1 MFNSLKNKV
10 ILLIVVVIA
19 LCALVSALIVVITVQ
34 YQMSGKY
41 AIEKE
46 AAIESLSLSLATVL
60 DSGDYDQVE
69 KTINSALV
77 FENIS
82 SIAVFNKNGILVK
95 SIAELDVIVEELD
108 LAKHSLS
115 IDNRTIGSFEI
126 GFTDEYIDA
135 LVLRTVFALIIVL
148 VGFLF
153 LAGLALYIFM
163 NRSIIK
169 PIEQFTRTVG
179 EINPDNLSVRIPIQT
194 KDEIGFLIRTFNFM
208 TDNLEKSHIDLK
220 QSRDELEEKVELRTR
235 GERRRAEQLR
245 AINEVS
251 RRVSSILTLDELL
264 TYVVS
269 SLQQTFN
276 FYNVNIFLVD
286 TYNGVVELKAG
297 TGGYRGTV
305 PIGFQIR
312 TGEGIVGTVAQSQE
326 SLLIPDVR
334 KEPRYISSWE
344 LPETNSE
351 LAVPIKL
358 GLETFGVLD
367 VQSNEIDAFDE
378 IDLFTAQTL
387 GDQLAIAIEN
397 ARLYLETQEMAV
409 LSERNRMAREI
420 HDTLAQGFT
429 GIVLQLEAAEQ
440 TLVEDTTKSQEHLN
454 KARQLA
460 RDSLNEARRSVW
472 DLRPQAL
479 EQLSLIDTLH
489 QETEKFA
496 QDNQIKTSFHCSRKR
511 PILDR
516 DTENA
521 LLRIYQEALNNIRK
535 HAHADNAEIK
545 LSFDEENVYLSIQD
559 DGIGFNADRDMD
571 GGFGLISIRERTRLL
586 GGSLDISSEKGK
598 GTRLDIKIPF

>member
-10 ILLIVVVIA
+10 ILLIVIVIA

-46 AAIESLSLSLATVL
+46 AAIESLSLSLAKEL
-60 DSGDYDQVE
+60 DAEAFDQIE
-69 KTINSALV
+69 GIINSALV
-77 FENIS
+77 YENIA
-82 SIAVFNKNGILVK
+82 SITVFDKNGDPVG
-95 SIAELDVIVEELD
+95 SITEMGVIPEELD
-108 LAKHSLS
+108 MAKHSLS
-115 IDNRTIGSFEI
+115 INERKIGSFEV

-135 LVLRTVFALIIVL
+135 LIWRTVFALVIVL
-148 VGFLF
+148 VGFLL

-169 PIEQFTRTVG
+169 PIGQFTKTVG
-179 EINPDNLSVRIPIQT
+179 EMNADNLSVRIPIQA
-194 KDEIGFLIRTFNFM
+194 KDEIGFLARTFNFM
-208 TDNLEKSHIDLK
+208 TDNLEKSQIDLK

-235 GERRRAEQLR
+235 GERRRADQLR
-245 AINEVS
+245 AINEVG
-251 RRVSSILTLDELL
+251 RRISSILSLDELL
-264 TYVVS
+264 PYVVG
-269 SLQQTFN
+269 SLQQTFD

-286 TYNGVVELKAG
+286 TNSGNVELKAG

-326 SLLIPDVR
+326 SLLIPDVS
-334 KEPRYISSWE
+334 KEPRYISSRE
-344 LPETNSE
+344 LPETHSE

-358 GLETFGVLD
+358 GLETLGVLD
-367 VQSNEIDAFDE
+367 VQSNEVNAFDE

-397 ARLYLETQEMAV
+397 TRLYLETQEMAV
-409 LSERNRMAREI
+409 ISERNRMAREI

-440 TLVEDTTKSQEHLN
+440 TLMEDTARSQEHLN

-479 EQLSLIDTLH
+479 EQLSLIDTLR

-496 QDNQIKTSFHCSRKR
+496 QDNQIKTSFHSSRNR
-511 PILDR
+511 PILDA

-535 HAHADNAEIK
+535 HARADNAEIK
-545 LSFDEENVYLSIQD
+545 LSFDEVYVRISIQD
-559 DGIGFNADRDMD
+559 DGIGFDTDGDMD
-571 GGFGLISIRERTRLL
+571 GSFGLISIRERTRLL